1 MERPHRVRVHPV
13 RTVRALP
20 LPLLD
25 RGPRLPDGPRD
36 VRRAPARPAAGR
48 GAPPPFY
55 PDDGPRRPRDEQAP
69 LAAPVPARLRPVSAG
84 GVRVPEER
92 PPLLEVK
99 DVSRS
104 YFEAGKEFKILERVR
119 FDLAE
124 RDFVCIVGPSGSGKS
139 TLLRIILGLDK
150 PTTGEVRFEGQ
161 PLTPD
166 NPRVAM
172 VFQSFALF
180 PWLTVEQNAELGL
193 EARHDPLEARH
204 AQARKFI
211 EAVGLAGFENAYPRE
226 LSGGMKQRVGIARAL
241 AIEPVLLCMDEPF
254 SSLDALTAQNLRDE
268 ILQLWSN
275 PELPPKAVLIVTHSI
290 EEAVY
295 LADRVIVLSAR
306 PGRIVAELEIDLPRP
321 RNRKEPEFF
330 GWVDEIYSLIV

>member
-1 MERPHRVRVHPV
+1 M
-13 RTVRALP
+13 
-20 LPLLD
+20 
-25 RGPRLPDGPRD
+25 
-36 VRRAPARPAAGR
+36 
-48 GAPPPFY
+48 
-55 PDDGPRRPRDEQAP
+55 
-69 LAAPVPARLRPVSAG
+69 
-84 GVRVPEER
+84 PEER

-211 EAVGLAGFENAYPRE
+211 EAVGLAGFENASTRE

-330 GWVDEIYSLIV
+330 GWVDEIYGLIV